1 MEFSVLTIQSK
12 IYEIR
17 SFKVMLDFNLAE
29 MYGVETKT
37 LKRAVNRNIERFP
50 GDFMFQITREEYNS
64 LRYQIGTLEKGQGRG
79 RYAKYLPY
87 AFTEQGVAMLSSV
100 LNSEKAINVNIAI
113 IRTFVVIRQYALNYK
128 ELEAKIKKL
137 EKKYNNNF
145 QQIFKAL
152 DLLLMEKQE
161 QEDFKDRKRIGF
173 KSE

>member
-1 MEFSVLTIQSK
+1 M
-12 IYEIR
+12 YE
-17 SFKVMLDFNLAE
+17 
-29 MYGVETKT
+29 VETKT

-50 GDFMFQITREEYNS
+50 GDFMFQTTREEYNS

-79 RYAKYLPY
+79 RYSKYLPY

-152 DLLLMEKQE
+152 DLLLMEKQG
-161 QEDFKDRKRIGF
+161 QEDFKNRKRIGF